1 MLGQGIQ
8 DGALTT
14 DELKAI
20 YQARNDMKIH
30 NSKRVMEFASN
41 SDQVADLKDF
51 KIKRLIGQ
59 GGFGKVFLVEKDDT
73 KEVLAM
79 KTIKKEDI
87 INADMIDACLLEKR
101 ILS

>member
-41 SDQVADLKDF
+41 SD
-51 KIKRLIGQ
+51 
-59 GGFGKVFLVEKDDT
+59 
-73 KEVLAM
+73 
-79 KTIKKEDI
+79 
-87 INADMIDACLLEKR
+87 
-101 ILS
+101 